1 MGATVRFIQQH
12 MEGGEM
18 DILKAAHPQ
27 HPDILGIANGRNEE
41 SLTPSFL
48 CNALQQYGPIYIP
61 KEMLEDQQV
70 ARVAATA
77 ELVFGQ
83 IRPETE
89 ENLQSIGA
97 RSFLCGL
104 QNISDEQLSCLR
116 SSWKDA
122 GLSFLFD
129 VGGVFKKDKHVI
141 FAALNHEPLTN
152 VVQQLRAI
160 KSPLLQ
166 DRDIF
171 ELVAKAADRNNV
183 ETLLKVL
190 QEHSPELLGDREI
203 EDLFEDLFGD
213 QEIVESL
220 VAADFPAILQAL
232 DKVNSPLLQDRA
244 FMLLFVKAIIP
255 QVTYRYDS
263 KVLLDILIK
272 HSPHL
277 LEDIDLVTL
286 LIELDIRETFLALTE
301 VESPLLKNK
310 YVISLLVKHASLY
323 GPELI
328 LELIER
334 GVDFFGY
341 PEVMDCLGCIDSKRV
356 AVAVSRGNTCR
367 QERAASKMAVS

>member
-171 ELVAKAADRNNV
+171 ELVAKAADR
-183 ETLLKVL
+183 
-190 QEHSPELLGDREI
+190 
-203 EDLFEDLFGD
+203 EDLFGD

-244 FMLLFVKAIIP
+244 FMLLFVKAIIS

-310 YVISLLVKHASLY
+310 YVISLLVKDASLY
-323 GPELI
+323 GAELI
-328 LELIER
+328 LEMIER